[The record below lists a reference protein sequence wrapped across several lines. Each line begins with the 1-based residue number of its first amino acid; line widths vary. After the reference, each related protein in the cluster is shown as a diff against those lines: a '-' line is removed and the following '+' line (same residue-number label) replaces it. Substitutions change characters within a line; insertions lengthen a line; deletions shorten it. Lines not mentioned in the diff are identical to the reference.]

1 MPGNTSLTPIST
13 GNTSLTP
20 IAVAGFT
27 LVEILVVIVIF
38 GILAGLAVAFVAP
51 GERDLSAREARR
63 FAGALEYAAARA
75 QWRNEMLGVSASGPI
90 VRFWR
95 RDAANDRWL
104 PLDDDDVLRAELLP
118 STMQATALRYAGRAP
133 APDAIVPLRASGRNE
148 PFAFAIET
156 PGFRTIVA
164 LDPLNRASIAGP
176 DPSS

>member
-1 MPGNTSLTPIST
+1 MRKS
-13 GNTSLTP
+13 
-20 IAVAGFT
+20 GFT

-38 GILAGLAVAFVAP
+38 GIVAGLAVAFVAP

-75 QWRNEMLGVSASGPI
+75 QWRNEMLGVSADGRV

-104 PLDDDDVLRAELLP
+104 PLDDEVLRAEVLP
-118 STMQATALRYAGRAP
+118 SPMQAIALRYAGRAP